1 MLRKPLRNAE
11 RFTQMPSK
19 EILVLGEG
27 DKEIIDFLEKVR
39 AASGLRVQLGNDVF
53 SVKISS
59 ETVSDKGRAFLT
71 KGGPLAR
78 NE

>member
-1 MLRKPLRNAE
+1 
-11 RFTQMPSK
+11 MPSK

-39 AASGLRVQLGNDVF
+39 AVKGLRVQLGNDVF

-71 KGGPLAR
+71 NGGSIGSR
-78 NE
+78 R